1 MTFTGKARETIEKL
15 TEKLTEKAGVNNLM
29 GELDKIYLKH
39 ESSQVYETYE
49 TFENFVRSSGMS
61 IS

>member
-1 MTFTGKARETIEKL
+1 MILTGKARETI
-15 TEKLTEKAGVNNLM
+15 EKLTEKAGVNNLM

-39 ESSQVYETYE
+39 ESSQAYE

>member
-1 MTFTGKARETIEKL
+1 MILTGKARETIEKL
-15 TEKLTEKAGVNNLM
+15 TEKAGVNNLM
-29 GELDKIYLKH
+29 AELDKIYLKH
-39 ESSQVYETYE
+39 ESSQVYEAYE